1 MKKLF
6 ALTAA
11 FAAATAMTA
20 SISAAQPAALE
31 PDTVKIMCIGDS
43 ITDGYVP
50 EYSGSYRK
58 FIYRGL
64 TGKGYSIDMVG
75 SKDGGYM
82 PTYTDAATG
91 ESFEYDNE
99 NTGYSG
105 YAVKAYPGRSGI
117 LETLQQTD
125 CLKEKQ
131 PDIVTLQIG
140 TNNIID
146 NHDMSESRADLKELV
161 TYILAN
167 IPEDSVLFVSTI
179 PSASPN
185 REGVRD
191 WFGNY
196 RHSADWQTTY
206 DDSTVE
212 LSVQKAVS
220 DYNAMIGDLCSEM
233 CGEHKNLFVTYAGS
247 SINDENKAELLFD
260 GVHPNNEGYRLIGE
274 RWVET
279 IGAFL
284 SGEGA
289 EETTTATTTT
299 TTGEISEPVVLKASD
314 LVSLSRYLLGSREA
328 ADNIRRY
335 DMDSDGVLDTYDL
348 VLMRRAIVS
357 QANA

>member
-1 MKKLF
+1 MKKLI

-11 FAAATAMTA
+11 FTAFAAMTT
-20 SISAAQPAALE
+20 SFTTAQPAALE
-31 PDTVKIMCIGDS
+31 PDTIKIMCIGDS

-64 TGKGYSIDMVG
+64 TGKGYSVDMVG
-75 SKDGGYM
+75 SKDGGYT
-82 PTYTDAATG
+82 PTYTNAATG

-117 LETLQQTD
+117 LEALGQTD

-146 NHDMSESRADLKELV
+146 NHDMSDNRADLRELV

-167 IPEDSVLFVSTI
+167 IPESSVLFVSTI

-191 WFGNY
+191 WFGSY

-206 DDSTVE
+206 DDSAVE

-220 DYNAMIGDLCSEM
+220 DYNAMIAELCSEM
-233 CGEHKNLFVTYAGS
+233 SGEHKNLFVTNAGS
-247 SINDENKAELLFD
+247 SINDDNKAELLFD

-274 RWVET
+274 HWVGT
-279 IGAFL
+279 IDAYL
-284 SGEGA
+284 SGKGA
-289 EETTTATTTT
+289 EETNTTTTAT
-299 TTGEISEPVVLKASD
+299 GDISEPVVLKVSD

-328 ADNIRRY
+328 ADNIRLF

-348 VLMRRAIVS
+348 VRMRRAIVA
-357 QANA
+357 QANE